1 MYVSSLAKEI
11 EPSDVTNSGSIFHLA
26 ISDSSNKNKRE
37 TFIAI

>member
-26 ISDSSNKNKRE
+26 IS
-37 TFIAI
+37 IAAIFF